1 MIAIYEIRNLI
12 NNKVYIG
19 SSKQVNKRFTIHRH
33 RLNKNTHANKYLQAA
48 WNKYG
53 KDAFEF
59 KVIHILEK
67 ESDLIK
73 YEQMWIIWTKCTDPN
88 YGYNINPTAGSN
100 LGYKHT
106 EKDKAKI
113 GARHKNKIVSQET
126 KNRMKANHHLRNKEK
141 WPHDKGRLCKCD
153 ECRIKNNEY
162 RMLWKRKKR
171 IEKKLNA

>member
-67 ESDLIK
+67 ESDLI
-73 YEQMWIIWTKCTDPN
+73 
-88 YGYNINPTAGSN
+88 
-100 LGYKHT
+100 
-106 EKDKAKI
+106 
-113 GARHKNKIVSQET
+113 
-126 KNRMKANHHLRNKEK
+126 
-141 WPHDKGRLCKCD
+141 PHDKGRLCKCD